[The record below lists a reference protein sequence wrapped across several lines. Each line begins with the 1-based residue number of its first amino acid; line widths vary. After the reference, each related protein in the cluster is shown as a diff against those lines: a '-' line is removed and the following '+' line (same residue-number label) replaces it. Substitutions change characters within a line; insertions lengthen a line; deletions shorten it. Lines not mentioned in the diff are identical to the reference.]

1 MSRVNSLIEET
12 DIVGMVD
19 LTRSIP
25 DHSLLRWTMTMN
37 FSVDEFVN
45 QYHYSSYESCFKTKY
60 DVKQLPQDWLGS
72 ESSIE
77 EINRLIRVL
86 EESEANQSD
95 IDNMYNDFV
104 KCIKSEMLSKLSHR
118 TFRICGVLVINLGD
132 VRNPGGIWS

>member
-25 DHSLLRWTMTMN
+25 DHSLHSWTMTLN

-45 QYHYSSYESCFKTKY
+45 QYHYSSDESCFKTKY

-77 EINRLIRVL
+77 EINV
-86 EESEANQSD
+86 
-95 IDNMYNDFV
+95 
-104 KCIKSEMLSKLSHR
+104 
-118 TFRICGVLVINLGD
+118 
-132 VRNPGGIWS
+132 